1 MVMSMRHCYWCYII
15 CMYFALCTCGATI
28 TLIHHYNYCNL
39 SLNCFE
45 ITSLNSS
52 LLGLAPSLGSTPLRS
67 SSIMHRLAS
76 LALVASTALSPTHH
90 VSAKQ
95 HKCNS
100 LFNAML
106 HLHMT
111 HINPLFA
118 ACLTVVC
125 SVHCMVF
132 CVYCFI
138 TQCAVV
144 DSRQT
149 HIHTLPTLS
158 ITTLH

>member
-1 MVMSMRHCYWCYII
+1 MSMCHCYWCYIT

-39 SLNCFE
+39 SLNSFE

-52 LLGLAPSLGSTPLRS
+52 LLGLAPSLGGTPLRS

-95 HKCNS
+95 QKYNS
-100 LFNAML
+100 LFNAMR
-106 HLHMT
+106 MT
-111 HINPLFA
+111 HIDPLFA
-118 ACLTVVC
+118 ACSTVVC

-158 ITTLH
+158 ITTRH